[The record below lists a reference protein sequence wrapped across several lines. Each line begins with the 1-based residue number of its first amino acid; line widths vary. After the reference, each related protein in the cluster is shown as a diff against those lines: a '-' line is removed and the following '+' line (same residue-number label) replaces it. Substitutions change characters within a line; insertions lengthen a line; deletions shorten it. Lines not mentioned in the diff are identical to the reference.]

1 MARTIAG
8 NTVLPDLPPAPRMTQ
23 FPQVNL
29 AADTLPAFNAM
40 GQGLA
45 PNAPLPAAPQ
55 MPKAQKF
62 SIPASRNIPLA
73 DAVMGK
79 GHGQGIVQ
87 NTHRPAMPT
96 IKFAEF
102 DIPMGTDASQHLGNY
117 NLRGGQGIT
126 PQSQYMRPTH
136 TMEVYG
142 SGQDFNVSHLNRVK
156 PENYVPNTLIH
167 SVTETFGNNPA
178 HEVNRAAMSRP
189 PNPRKLFAA
198 PSVNIKPSVNRVSLR
213 EAPILPKANVP
224 KQMNFNNL
232 IPQSSGVQRFESQYV
247 APPVRA
253 TDFGGLTPSRH
264 RQVGINAGRTFG
276 AEGHL
281 L

>member
-1 MARTIAG
+1 MSRTIG
-8 NTVLPDLPPAPRMTQ
+8 SQTVLPDLPHAPRMPE
-23 FPQVNL
+23 FPQVRI

-96 IKFAEF
+96 VKFAEF
-102 DIPMGTDASQHLGNY
+102 ELPMGTDASQHLGNY

-126 PQSQYMRPTH
+126 PQSQYMRWL
-136 TMEVYG
+136 
-142 SGQDFNVSHLNRVK
+142 Q
-156 PENYVPNTLIH
+156 
-167 SVTETFGNNPA
+167 
-178 HEVNRAAMSRP
+178 
-189 PNPRKLFAA
+189 
-198 PSVNIKPSVNRVSLR
+198 
-213 EAPILPKANVP
+213 
-224 KQMNFNNL
+224 
-232 IPQSSGVQRFESQYV
+232 
-247 APPVRA
+247 
-253 TDFGGLTPSRH
+253 
-264 RQVGINAGRTFG
+264 
-276 AEGHL
+276 
-281 L
+281 

>member
-1 MARTIAG
+1 MARTISG

-23 FPQVNL
+23 FPSINL

-45 PNAPLPAAPQ
+45 PNAPRPAAPS

-62 SIPASRNIPLA
+62 SIPASQAIPLA

-79 GHGQGIVQ
+79 GHGQGVVQ
-87 NTHRPAMPT
+87 NTHRPAMPEV
-96 IKFAEF
+96 KFAEF
-102 DIPMGTDASQHLGNY
+102 SLDLGADASTNLGNY
-117 NLRGGQGIT
+117 NLRSTGLSPEG
-126 PQSQYMRPTH
+126 QYMRPSH

-142 SGQDFNVSHLNRVK
+142 SGPSMNVSHLNRVR
-156 PENYVPNTLIH
+156 PEKHIPNTLIH
-167 SVTETFGNNPA
+167 GVTESLGNNPA
-178 HEVNRAAMSRP
+178 HEVNRASMSRP

-198 PSVNIKPSVNRVSLR
+198 PAVSVQPTTRRVSLR
-213 EAPILPKANVP
+213 EAPVLPRANMP
-224 KQMNFNNL
+224 KQMNLTNM
-232 IPQSSGVQRFESQYV
+232 IPPSTGIKLASEYI

-253 TDFGGLTPSRH
+253 SDFGGLTPSRH

>member
-1 MARTIAG
+1 MARTIQG

-23 FPQVNL
+23 FPSINL

-45 PNAPLPAAPQ
+45 PNAPLPAAPS
-55 MPKAQKF
+55 MPKPASY
-62 SIPASRNIPLA
+62 SIPSSQAIPLA

-79 GHGQGIVQ
+79 GHGQGVVQ
-87 NTHRPAMPT
+87 NSHRPAMPT
-96 IKFAEF
+96 VKFAEF
-102 DIPMGTDASQHLGNY
+102 DLNLGADASQNLGNY
-117 NLRGGQGIT
+117 NLRSTGLSPEG
-126 PQSQYMRPTH
+126 QYMRPSH

-142 SGQDFNVSHLNRVK
+142 SGPSMNVSHLNRVK
-156 PENYVPNTLIH
+156 PEKHIPNTLIH

-178 HEVNRAAMSRP
+178 HEVNRASMSRP

-198 PSVNIKPSVNRVSLR
+198 PAVSVQPTAKRHSIR
-213 EAPILPKANVP
+213 EAPILPRANMP
-224 KQMNFNNL
+224 KQMNLTNM
-232 IPQSSGVQRFESQYV
+232 IPPSTGIKLASEYV

-253 TDFGGLTPSRH
+253 SDFGGLTPSRH
-264 RQVGINAGRTFG
+264 RQVGINTGRTFG

>member
-1 MARTIAG
+1 MARTLAG

-62 SIPASRNIPLA
+62 SIPASQSIPLA

-79 GHGQGIVQ
+79 GHGQGVVQ
-87 NTHRPAMPT
+87 NSHRPSMPT
-96 IKFAEF
+96 VKFAEF
-102 DIPMGTDASQHLGNY
+102 EIPTGPSPSQHLGNY
-117 NLRGGQGIT
+117 NLRTTGLS
-126 PQSQYMRPTH
+126 PEAQYMRPTH

-156 PENYVPNTLIH
+156 AENFVPNTLVH
-167 SVTETFGNNPA
+167 GVTESLGNNPA
-178 HEVNRAAMSRP
+178 HEVNRASMSRP

-198 PSVNIKPSVNRVSLR
+198 PSVDVRPSVNRMSLR
-213 EAPILPKANVP
+213 EAPILPKANMP
-224 KQMNFNNL
+224 KQMNLTNL
-232 IPQSSGVQRFESQYV
+232 IPPSSGLRMESEYV

-253 TDFGGLTPSRH
+253 SDFGGLTPSRH

>member
-1 MARTIAG
+1 MARTLAG

-62 SIPASRNIPLA
+62 SIPASQAIPLA

-79 GHGQGIVQ
+79 GHGQGVVQ
-87 NTHRPAMPT
+87 NSHRPSMPT
-96 IKFAEF
+96 VKFAEF
-102 DIPMGTDASQHLGNY
+102 EIPTGPSPSQHLGNY
-117 NLRGGQGIT
+117 NLKTTGLS
-126 PQSQYMRPTH
+126 PEAQYMRPTH

-156 PENYVPNTLIH
+156 AENYVPNTLVH
-167 SVTETFGNNPA
+167 GVTESLGNNPA
-178 HEVNRAAMSRP
+178 HEVNRASMSRP

-198 PSVNIKPSVNRVSLR
+198 PSVDVKPSVNRMSLR
-213 EAPILPKANVP
+213 EAPILPKANMP
-224 KQMNFNNL
+224 KQMNLTNL
-232 IPQSSGVQRFESQYV
+232 IPPSSGLRMESEYV

-253 TDFGGLTPSRH
+253 SDFGGLTPSRH

>member
-1 MARTIAG
+1 MARTLAG

-62 SIPASRNIPLA
+62 SIPASQPIPLA

-79 GHGQGIVQ
+79 GHGQGVVQ
-87 NTHRPAMPT
+87 NSHRPSMPT
-96 IKFAEF
+96 VKFAEF
-102 DIPMGTDASQHLGNY
+102 EIPTGPSPSQHLGNY
-117 NLRGGQGIT
+117 NLKTTGLS
-126 PQSQYMRPTH
+126 PEAQYMRPTH

-156 PENYVPNTLIH
+156 PENHVPNTLVH
-167 SVTETFGNNPA
+167 GVTESLGNNPA
-178 HEVNRAAMSRP
+178 HEVNRASMSRP

-198 PSVNIKPSVNRVSLR
+198 PSVDVKPSVNRVSLR
-213 EAPILPKANVP
+213 EAPILPKANMP
-224 KQMNFNNL
+224 KQMNLTNL
-232 IPQSSGVQRFESQYV
+232 IPPSSGLRMESEYV

-253 TDFGGLTPSRH
+253 SDFGGLTPSRH

>member
-1 MARTIAG
+1 MARTLAG

-62 SIPASRNIPLA
+62 SIPASQAIPLA

-79 GHGQGIVQ
+79 GHGQGVVQ
-87 NTHRPAMPT
+87 NSHRPSMPT
-96 IKFAEF
+96 VKFAEF
-102 DIPMGTDASQHLGNY
+102 EIPTGPSPSQHLGNY
-117 NLRGGQGIT
+117 NLKTTGLS
-126 PQSQYMRPTH
+126 PEAQYMRPTH

-156 PENYVPNTLIH
+156 AENFVPNTLVH
-167 SVTETFGNNPA
+167 GVTESLGNNPA
-178 HEVNRAAMSRP
+178 HEVNRASMSRP

-198 PSVNIKPSVNRVSLR
+198 PSVDVKPSVNRVSLR
-213 EAPILPKANVP
+213 EAPILPKANMP
-224 KQMNFNNL
+224 KQMNLTNL
-232 IPQSSGVQRFESQYV
+232 IPPSSGLRMESEYV

-253 TDFGGLTPSRH
+253 SDFGGLTPSRH

>member
-1 MARTIAG
+1 
-8 NTVLPDLPPAPRMTQ
+8 
-23 FPQVNL
+23 
-29 AADTLPAFNAM
+29 
-40 GQGLA
+40 
-45 PNAPLPAAPQ
+45 
-55 MPKAQKF
+55 
-62 SIPASRNIPLA
+62 
-73 DAVMGK
+73 
-79 GHGQGIVQ
+79 
-87 NTHRPAMPT
+87 
-96 IKFAEF
+96 
-102 DIPMGTDASQHLGNY
+102 
-117 NLRGGQGIT
+117 
-126 PQSQYMRPTH
+126 
-136 TMEVYG
+136 
-142 SGQDFNVSHLNRVK
+142 
-156 PENYVPNTLIH
+156 
-167 SVTETFGNNPA
+167 
-178 HEVNRAAMSRP
+178 MSRP

>member
-1 MARTIAG
+1 MARTIRG
-8 NTVLPDLPPAPRMTQ
+8 QTVLPDLPPAPRMTQ

-45 PNAPLPAAPQ
+45 PNAPRPAAPQ
-55 MPKAQKF
+55 MPAAQKF
-62 SIPASRNIPLA
+62 SIPSSQAIPLA

-87 NTHRPAMPT
+87 NSHRPAMT
-96 IKFAEF
+96 TVKFAEF
-102 DIPMGTDASQHLGNY
+102 DLNLGSDASTNLGNY
-117 NLRGGQGIT
+117 NLRSTGLSPEG
-126 PQSQYMRPTH
+126 QYMRPSH

-142 SGQDFNVSHLNRVK
+142 SGQDFNVSHLSRVR
-156 PENYVPNTLIH
+156 PETHIPNTLIH
-167 SVTETFGNNPA
+167 GVTETFGNNPA
-178 HEVNRAAMSRP
+178 HEVNRASMSRP

-198 PSVNIKPSVNRVSLR
+198 PAVSVQPSTKRVALR
-213 EAPILPKANVP
+213 EAPILPRANVP
-224 KQMNFNNL
+224 KQMNLGNM
-232 IPQSSGVQRFESQYV
+232 IPPSTGLKLASEYV

-253 TDFGGLTPSRH
+253 SDFGGLTPSRH

>member
-1 MARTIAG
+1 MARTLAG

-62 SIPASRNIPLA
+62 SIPASQSIPLA

-79 GHGQGIVQ
+79 GHGQGVVQ
-87 NTHRPAMPT
+87 NSHRPSMPT
-96 IKFAEF
+96 VKFAEF
-102 DIPMGTDASQHLGNY
+102 EIPTGPSPSQHLGNY
-117 NLRGGQGIT
+117 NLRTTGLS
-126 PQSQYMRPTH
+126 PEAQYMRPTH

-156 PENYVPNTLIH
+156 PENHVPNTLIH
-167 SVTETFGNNPA
+167 GVTETFGNNPA

-198 PSVNIKPSVNRVSLR
+198 PSVNVKPSVNRVSLR
-213 EAPILPKANVP
+213 EAPILPKANMP
-224 KQMNFNNL
+224 KQMNLTNL
-232 IPQSSGVQRFESQYV
+232 IPPSSGLRMESEYV

-253 TDFGGLTPSRH
+253 SDFGGLTPSRH

>member
-1 MARTIAG
+1 MARTLAG

-62 SIPASRNIPLA
+62 SIPASQAIPLA

-79 GHGQGIVQ
+79 GHGQGVVQ
-87 NTHRPAMPT
+87 NSHRPSMPT
-96 IKFAEF
+96 VKFAEF
-102 DIPMGTDASQHLGNY
+102 EIPTGPSPSQHLGNY
-117 NLRGGQGIT
+117 NLKTTGLS
-126 PQSQYMRPTH
+126 PEAQYMRPTH

-167 SVTETFGNNPA
+167 GVTETFGNNPA

-198 PSVNIKPSVNRVSLR
+198 PSVNVKPSVNRVSLR
-213 EAPILPKANVP
+213 EAPILPKANMP
-224 KQMNFNNL
+224 KQMNLTNL
-232 IPQSSGVQRFESQYV
+232 IPPSSGLRMESEYV

-253 TDFGGLTPSRH
+253 SDFGGLTPSRH

>member
-1 MARTIAG
+1 MARTLAG

-55 MPKAQKF
+55 MPKSQKF
-62 SIPASRNIPLA
+62 SIPASQSIPLA

-79 GHGQGIVQ
+79 GHGQGVVQ
-87 NTHRPAMPT
+87 NSHRPSMPT
-96 IKFAEF
+96 VKFAEF
-102 DIPMGTDASQHLGNY
+102 EIPTGPSPSQHLGNY
-117 NLRGGQGIT
+117 NLRATGLSPEG
-126 PQSQYMRPTH
+126 QYMRPTH

-156 PENYVPNTLIH
+156 PENHVPNTLIH
-167 SVTETFGNNPA
+167 GVTETFGNNPA

-198 PSVNIKPSVNRVSLR
+198 PSVDVRPSVNRVSLR
-213 EAPILPKANVP
+213 EAPILPKANIP
-224 KQMNFNNL
+224 KQMNLTNL
-232 IPQSSGVQRFESQYV
+232 IPPSSGLRMESEYV

-253 TDFGGLTPSRH
+253 SDFGGLTPSKH
-264 RQVGINAGRTFG
+264 RQIGINAGRTFG

>member
-1 MARTIAG
+1 MARTLAG

-62 SIPASRNIPLA
+62 SIPASQAIPLA

-79 GHGQGIVQ
+79 GHGQGVVQ
-87 NTHRPAMPT
+87 NSHRPSMPT
-96 IKFAEF
+96 VKFAEF
-102 DIPMGTDASQHLGNY
+102 EIPTGPSPSQHLGNY
-117 NLRGGQGIT
+117 NLRSTGLSPEG
-126 PQSQYMRPTH
+126 QYMRPTH

-142 SGQDFNVSHLNRVK
+142 SGQEFNVSHLNRVK

-167 SVTETFGNNPA
+167 GVTETFGNNPA

-198 PSVNIKPSVNRVSLR
+198 PSVNVKPSVNRVSLR
-213 EAPILPKANVP
+213 EAPILPKANMP
-224 KQMNFNNL
+224 KQMNLTNL
-232 IPQSSGVQRFESQYV
+232 IPPSSGLRMESEYV

-253 TDFGGLTPSRH
+253 SDFGGLTPSKH
-264 RQVGINAGRTFG
+264 RQIGINAGRTFG

>member
-1 MARTIAG
+1 MARTLAG

-55 MPKAQKF
+55 MPKSQKF
-62 SIPASRNIPLA
+62 SIPASQSIPLA

-79 GHGQGIVQ
+79 GHGQGVVQ
-87 NTHRPAMPT
+87 NSHRPSMPT
-96 IKFAEF
+96 VKFAEF
-102 DIPMGTDASQHLGNY
+102 EIPTGPSPSQHLGNY
-117 NLRGGQGIT
+117 NLRNTGLSPEG
-126 PQSQYMRPTH
+126 QYMRPTH

-156 PENYVPNTLIH
+156 PENHVPNTLIH
-167 SVTETFGNNPA
+167 GVTETFGNNPA

-198 PSVNIKPSVNRVSLR
+198 PSVDVRPSVNRVSLR
-213 EAPILPKANVP
+213 EAPILPKANIP
-224 KQMNFNNL
+224 KQMNLTNL
-232 IPQSSGVQRFESQYV
+232 IPPSSGLRMESEYV

-253 TDFGGLTPSRH
+253 SDFGGLTPSKH
-264 RQVGINAGRTFG
+264 RQIGINAGRTFG

>member
-1 MARTIAG
+1 
-8 NTVLPDLPPAPRMTQ
+8 MTQ

-55 MPKAQKF
+55 MPKAP
-62 SIPASRNIPLA
+62 SYNLPASGNIPLA
-73 DAVMGK
+73 EAIMGK

-87 NTHRPAMPT
+87 NSHRPAMPT

-102 DIPMGTDASQHLGNY
+102 DIPMGSDASQNLGNY

-126 PQSQYMRPTH
+126 PQSQ
-136 TMEVYG
+136 
-142 SGQDFNVSHLNRVK
+142 DFNVSHLNRVK
-156 PENYVPNTLIH
+156 PENYIPNTLIH

-178 HEVNRAAMSRP
+178 HEVNRASMSRP
-189 PNPRKLFAA
+189 PNPRKLFSA
-198 PSVNIKPSVNRVSLR
+198 PSVSVKPSVNRVSLR

-224 KQMNFNNL
+224 KQMNFSNL
-232 IPQSSGVQRFESQYV
+232 MCVPPTSV
-247 APPVRA
+247 A
-253 TDFGGLTPSRH
+253 
-264 RQVGINAGRTFG
+264 
-276 AEGHL
+276 
-281 L
+281 

>member
-8 NTVLPDLPPAPRMTQ
+8 NTVLPDLPPSPRMTQ
-23 FPQVNL
+23 FPSINL

-45 PNAPLPAAPQ
+45 PNAPRPAAPQ
-55 MPKAQKF
+55 MPKGQKF
-62 SIPASRNIPLA
+62 SIPASPNIPLA

-87 NTHRPAMPT
+87 NSHRPAMPT
-96 IKFAEF
+96 VKFAEF
-102 DIPMGTDASQHLGNY
+102 DLNLGSDASTNLGNY
-117 NLRGGQGIT
+117 NLRSTGLSPEG
-126 PQSQYMRPTH
+126 QYMRPTH

-142 SGQDFNVSHLNRVK
+142 SGPELNVSHLNRVR
-156 PENYVPNTLIH
+156 PERHIPNTLIH
-167 SVTETFGNNPA
+167 GVTETFGNNPA
-178 HEVNRAAMSRP
+178 HEVNRASMSRP

-198 PSVNIKPSVNRVSLR
+198 PAVSVQPTVKRHSIR
-213 EAPILPKANVP
+213 EAPILPKANMP
-224 KQMNFNNL
+224 KQMNLTNL
-232 IPQSSGVQRFESQYV
+232 IPPSNGIKLASEYV
-247 APPVRA
+247 APPVRSS
-253 TDFGGLTPSRH
+253 DFGGLTPSRH

>member
-1 MARTIAG
+1 MARTLAG

-62 SIPASRNIPLA
+62 SIPASQAIPLA

-79 GHGQGIVQ
+79 GHGQGVVQ
-87 NTHRPAMPT
+87 NSHRPSMPT
-96 IKFAEF
+96 VKFAEF
-102 DIPMGTDASQHLGNY
+102 EIPTGPSPSQHLGNY
-117 NLRGGQGIT
+117 NLRTTGLS
-126 PQSQYMRPTH
+126 PEAQYMRPTH

-156 PENYVPNTLIH
+156 PENHVPNTLIH
-167 SVTETFGNNPA
+167 GVTETFGNNPA

-198 PSVNIKPSVNRVSLR
+198 PSVNVKPSVNRVSLR
-213 EAPILPKANVP
+213 EAPILPKANMP
-224 KQMNFNNL
+224 KQMNLTNL
-232 IPQSSGVQRFESQYV
+232 IPPSSGLRMESEYV

-253 TDFGGLTPSRH
+253 SDFGGLTPSRH

>member
-23 FPQVNL
+23 FPTINL

-45 PNAPLPAAPQ
+45 PNAPRPAAPQ

-62 SIPASRNIPLA
+62 SIPASQAIPLA

-79 GHGQGIVQ
+79 GHGQGVVQ
-87 NTHRPAMPT
+87 NSHRPAMPEV
-96 IKFAEF
+96 KFAEF
-102 DIPMGTDASQHLGNY
+102 SLDLGADASTNLGNY
-117 NLRGGQGIT
+117 NLRSTGLSPQG
-126 PQSQYMRPTH
+126 QYMRPSH

-142 SGQDFNVSHLNRVK
+142 SGPELNVSHLNRVQ
-156 PENYVPNTLIH
+156 PEKHIPNTLIH

-178 HEVNRAAMSRP
+178 HEVNRASMSRP

-198 PSVNIKPSVNRVSLR
+198 PAVSVQPTVKRHSIR
-213 EAPILPKANVP
+213 EAPILPRANIP
-224 KQMNFNNL
+224 KQMNLTNL
-232 IPQSSGVQRFESQYV
+232 IPPSNGIKLASEYV
-247 APPVRA
+247 APPVRSS
-253 TDFGGLTPSRH
+253 DFGGLTPSRH